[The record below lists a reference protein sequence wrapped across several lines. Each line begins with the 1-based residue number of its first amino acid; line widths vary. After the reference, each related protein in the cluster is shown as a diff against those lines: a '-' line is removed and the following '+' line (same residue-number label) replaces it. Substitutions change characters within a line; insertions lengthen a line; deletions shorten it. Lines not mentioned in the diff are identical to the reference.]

1 MYTFT
6 ELKTLFGNLSSDNS
20 TEALNFAGSLINQ
33 SYKEIGAS
41 REWYFLEK
49 YTTFPTVANQQSYKL
64 PNDSWKVMSVTVEN
78 GNSSYEPTLVTDKAY
93 WDRINATTT
102 NSEYPT
108 HFYVYGQEIWLFP
121 KPSSVKTV
129 TLNYHKKVNNLVQD
143 DYTTG
148 TITTASGTGI
158 VGSGTS
164 WTSAMA
170 GRSIKITEP
179 TGDGEWYKISSVTN
193 ATNLVLDKP
202 YQGTSIV
209 AGTVTYT
216 IGDVSEFPE
225 EFAMLPVYKALVLY
239 FTGPHND
246 PGRMNS
252 FLGLYQMMLGSL
264 IASHQSRTSSLVI
277 PLGDQPIVN
286 PNDYPTLQV

>member
-1 MYTFT
+1 
-6 ELKTLFGNLSSDNS
+6 
-20 TEALNFAGSLINQ
+20 
-33 SYKEIGAS
+33 
-41 REWYFLEK
+41 
-49 YTTFPTVANQQSYKL
+49 
-64 PNDSWKVMSVTVEN
+64 
-78 GNSSYEPTLVTDKAY
+78 
-93 WDRINATTT
+93 
-102 NSEYPT
+102 
-108 HFYVYGQEIWLFP
+108 
-121 KPSSVKTV
+121 VKTV